1 MSGGDFKAGFAR
13 VDITPPLGIPIVG
26 YFEARQAQGVL
37 DNLEANALA
46 VSDGERMAVLIAADL
61 LGIEGVA
68 FNGELRRRI
77 AAAAGIPPEAVYVH
91 CTHTHT
97 GPGAGKADAGRTAL
111 FDGTP
116 FYNEFLATRLAD
128 VARFAIADLQ
138 PATLATGRAPARR
151 ISFLRRYRM
160 KDGSIRTNPGVNN
173 PEIAEPIG
181 NLDET
186 VQVLRIRRSAA
197 DDIAVLN
204 FATHPDVV
212 GGEMIS
218 ADWPAFARRTFE
230 RAEPGVK
237 CLFFNGAQGDVNHVC
252 TDPRPGE
259 REGLHPDF
267 DDVDRGYEHARHMG
281 RVVAASALSVWGKC
295 EPVAAGPLRFAV
307 RTLSVPSQRPAPGE
321 LPKAREYD
329 RLHREGRDAEIPF
342 TGMALTTVVAEAGR
356 MVLLADGPDAF
367 DLPLSA
373 VAIGDAVVFAGLP
386 GEPFTEIGRAIKE
399 RSPFRMTFCTCL
411 TNGSCGYF
419 PVASAYAEGGYEAR
433 SSVFASTVA
442 ADLVAGHGALL
453 RTLFPAGLPV

>member
-1 MSGGDFKAGFAR
+1 MRDGNFKAGFAR
-13 VDITPPLGIPIVG
+13 VDITPPLGTPIVG
-26 YFEARQAQGVL
+26 YFEERHAQGVL

-46 VSDGERMAVLIAADL
+46 FSDGERTAVLIAADL
-61 LGIEGVA
+61 LGIEGVS
-68 FNGELRRRI
+68 FSGRLRRRI
-77 AAAAGIPPEAVYVH
+77 AEAAHVSEEAVYVH

-97 GPGAGKADAGRTAL
+97 GPGAGKTDAGRTDL
-111 FDGTP
+111 FDGTD

-128 VARFAIADLQ
+128 VARFAVADLA
-138 PATLATGRAPARR
+138 PASLALGRAEAKR

-173 PEIAEPIG
+173 PDIAEPIG

-186 VQVLRIRRSAA
+186 VQVLRIRRDGT
-197 DDIAVLN
+197 DDIAVIN

-218 ADWPAFARRTFE
+218 GDWPAFARRTLE
-230 RAEPGVK
+230 RAEPNTK
-237 CLFFNGAQGDVNHVC
+237 CIFFNGAQGDVNHVC
-252 TDPRPGE
+252 TDPKPGE

-281 RVVAASALSVWGKC
+281 RVVAAAALSVWGKC
-295 EPVAAGPLRFAV
+295 EPVAAGKLRFAV
-307 RTLSVPSQRPAPGE
+307 RTISVPSQMPKPEE
-321 LPKAREYD
+321 LVQAREFD

-356 MVLLADGPDAF
+356 MVLLANGPEAF

-373 VAIGDAVVFAGLP
+373 LAIGDAVVFAGIP
-386 GEPFTEIGRAIKE
+386 GEPFTEIGRAIKAQ
-399 RSPFRMTFCTCL
+399 SPFKMTLCTCL

-419 PVASAYAEGGYEAR
+419 PVASAYEEGGYEAR

-442 ADLVAGHGALL
+442 ADIVAGHGALL
-453 RTLFPAGLPV
+453 RQI

>member
-1 MSGGDFKAGFAR
+1 MRAVDFKAGFAR
-13 VDITPPLGIPIVG
+13 VDITPPLGTPLVG
-26 YFEARQAQGVL
+26 YFEERHAQGVL

-46 VSDGERMAVLIAADL
+46 LSDGERTAVLVAADL

-68 FNGELRRRI
+68 FSGRLRRRI
-77 AAAAGIPPEAVYVH
+77 AEAAHIPEEAVYVH

-97 GPGAGKADAGRTAL
+97 GPGAGKADKGRTDL
-111 FDGTP
+111 FDGTE
-116 FYNEFLATRLAD
+116 FYNEFLASRLAD
-128 VARFAIADLQ
+128 AARLAVADLA
-138 PATLATGRAPARR
+138 PSSLAMGRAEAKR

-173 PEIAEPIG
+173 PDIAEPIG

-186 VQVLRIRRSAA
+186 VQVLRITRNGA
-197 DDIAVLN
+197 DDIAVIN

-218 ADWPAFARRTFE
+218 GDWPAFVRRTFE

-237 CLFFNGAQGDVNHVC
+237 CIFFNGAQGDVNHVC
-252 TDPRPGE
+252 TDPKPGE

-281 RVVAASALSVWGKC
+281 RVVAAAAMSVWGKC
-295 EPVAAGPLRFAV
+295 EPAEAGKLRYAV
-307 RTLSVPSQRPAPGE
+307 RTIAVPSQMPKTDE
-321 LPKAREYD
+321 LAQAREYD

-356 MVLLADGPDAF
+356 MVLLADGPAAF

-373 VAIGDAVVFAGLP
+373 VAVGEAVVFAGIP
-386 GEPFTEIGRAIKE
+386 GEPFTEIGRAIRAK
-399 RSPFRMTFCTCL
+399 SPFRMTLCTCL

-419 PVASAYAEGGYEAR
+419 PVASAYEEGGYEAR

-442 ADLVAGHGALL
+442 ADIVDGHEAVL
-453 RTLFPAGLPV
+453 RQI

>member
-1 MSGGDFKAGFAR
+1 MNHEDLRAGFAR
-13 VDITPPLGIPIVG
+13 VDITPPLGTPMVG
-26 YFEARQAQGVL
+26 YFESRYAKGVL
-37 DNLEANALA
+37 DNLEAQALA
-46 VSDGERMAVLIAADL
+46 LSDGERTAVLIAADL

-68 FNGELRRRI
+68 FSGELRRRI
-77 AAAAGIPPEAVYVH
+77 ATAVGIPPEAVYVH

-97 GPGAGKADAGRTAL
+97 GPGAGKADAGRTDL

-116 FYNEFLATRLAD
+116 FYNEFLSTRLAD
-128 VARFAIADLQ
+128 AARFAIADLS
-138 PATLATGRAPARR
+138 PATLAIGRAEAKR

-173 PEIAEPIG
+173 PDIAEPIG

-186 VQVLRIRRSAA
+186 VQVLRIRRSMA

-212 GGEMIS
+212 GGENLS
-218 ADWPAFARRTFE
+218 GDWPAFTRRTFE
-230 RAEPGVK
+230 RAEPGTK

-281 RVVAASALSVWGKC
+281 RVVAAAALSVWGKC

-307 RTLSVPSQRPAPGE
+307 KTLSVPSQMPKPEE
-321 LPKAREYD
+321 LPQAREYD

-356 MVLLADGPDAF
+356 MLLLEHGPQTFA
-367 DLPLSA
+367 LPLSI
-373 VAIGDAVVFAGLP
+373 VAIGDSVAFAGIP
-386 GEPFTEIGRAIKE
+386 GEPFTEIGRAVKAQ
-399 RSPFRMTFCTCL
+399 SPFRMTFCTCL

-442 ADLVAGHGALL
+442 ADIVAGHAALL
-453 RTLFPAGLPV
+453 KDDSFCR